1 MDWEKPAVVLDI
13 GGHTI
18 KAGFCCDNHPVS
30 MFRNFVARPRNL
42 KPPYGHGAYYD
53 VLIGDD
59 AVLQGEDLD
68 LCAPV
73 ENGRIVHWDNVER
86 IWHHIFYR
94 ELRVAPED
102 RAVMYDCSSYMAI
115 TEKLRAAQVFF
126 EVLNIPAMCVQPTAV
141 LSLYGSGCVTGCT
154 VDMGY
159 DTFDVDPV
167 FMGSMV
173 RFAHTQSG
181 YAGRQMNEYIRQ
193 CLAERGF
200 DFGYK
205 TPYIIDDIIKK
216 HVYVTINAS
225 MSRSSDGR
233 KSFIAPSGEEI
244 DITNEAFL
252 AGEMIFQPDL
262 VLGKKAPWKSLTEA
276 VCLTINKCDTE
287 LRTELSAAIVMA
299 GALSKIPNIAE
310 RLKQD
315 VTDKL
320 GLKVNVITADESY
333 VLGWMGGALFA
344 GIPEAERVWIT
355 RRQYYDY
362 GERIIRNR
370 FM

>member
-1 MDWEKPAVVLDI
+1 MDV

-30 MFRNFVARPRNL
+30 MFRNLVARPRNL
-42 KPPYGHGAYYD
+42 KPPPYGHGGHYD

-59 AVLQGEDLD
+59 AVLHGEDLD
-68 LCAPV
+68 LCAAV
-73 ENGRIVHWDNVER
+73 EKGRIVHWDNLER

-102 RAVMYDCSSYMAI
+102 RGVMYDCSSYMPMS
-115 TEKLRAAQVFF
+115 EKIRAAQVFF
-126 EVLNIPAMCVQPTAV
+126 EVLNIPALCIQPTAV
-141 LSLYGSGCVTGCT
+141 LSLYGSGLVTGCT
-154 VDMGY
+154 IDMGY

-167 FMGSMV
+167 FVGSMV
-173 RFAHTQSG
+173 RFAHMDSG
-181 YAGRQMNEYIRQ
+181 FAGRQMNDYIRR

-200 DFGYK
+200 DFGYR

-216 HVYVTINAS
+216 HVYVTTNAA
-225 MSRSSDGR
+225 MSRSADGR
-233 KSFIAPSGEEI
+233 RSFVAPSGEEI

-262 VLGKKAPWKSLTEA
+262 VLGKKAPYKSLTE
-276 VCLTINKCDTE
+276 TICSTVNKCDTE
-287 LRTELSAAIVMA
+287 LKAELCSGIVMA
-299 GALSKIPNIAE
+299 GALSKIPNVAE
-310 RLKQD
+310 RLKQE
-315 VTDKL
+315 VTDKM
-320 GLKVNVITADESY
+320 GIKVNVITADESY

-344 GIPEAERVWIT
+344 GIPEGERLWIT
-355 RRQYYDY
+355 RRQYDDH
-362 GERIIRNR
+362 GERVIRNK